1 MEKKTTQNLFRYL
14 TKYQKIDIIEQLH
27 SEGYEC
33 FGLEYDETTP
43 ECKLCHDNISCLV
56 VFSEIVNK
64 RLNTLIYDLL
74 EIKNIEPL
82 NINII
87 EKILNLISKLQLSSN
102 PMTEVE
108 LSELIKKVYKID
120 NTYII
125 NYLTDK
131 FIEDNKIKIKNKCLY
146 YEK

>member
-1 MEKKTTQNLFRYL
+1 MEKKSAQNLFKYL
-14 TKYQKIDIIEQLH
+14 TIQQKKDILNQLH
-27 SEGYEC
+27 SEDHNC

-43 ECKLCHDNISCLV
+43 ECKLCHDNINCLV

-74 EIKNIEPL
+74 EIKNINPL
-82 NINII
+82 DINII
-87 EKILNLISKLQLSSN
+87 EKILNLITKLQLSNN
-102 PMTEVE
+102 PMTEIE
-108 LSELIKKVYKID
+108 LTELIKKVYKID

-131 FIEDNKIKIKNKCLY
+131 FIEDNKIKLKHKHLY